1 MSHGQSI
8 IFETKM
14 EELFSFD
21 TPRVICGTDEAGR
34 GPLAGPVTAAA
45 VVLPPY
51 FPVSI
56 LADSKKLSQKQL
68 LEAEAVIREKALC
81 WSIRFIS
88 NEEIDEINILNA
100 ALKAMA
106 LAFEDVNAKIH
117 VDLLMV
123 DGNRSPRKFMTSTPQ
138 IETVVKGDDKIHEI
152 MAASILAKTARDR
165 FMEDLDREY
174 PVYGF
179 CRNKGY
185 PSKEHQEAIM
195 KYGLSP
201 CHRKSFHLKK
211 TSTAGQETLPL

>member
-1 MSHGQSI
+1 
-8 IFETKM
+8 M
-14 EELFSFD
+14 EELFSFE
-21 TPRVICGTDEAGR
+21 TPRTICGTDEAGR

-45 VVLPPY
+45 VVLPDD
-51 FPVSI
+51 FPSYI
-56 LADSKKLSQKQL
+56 LADSKKLSHKQL
-68 LEAEAVIREKALC
+68 LEAEKVIKEKALA

-106 LAFEDVNAKIH
+106 LAFEDVNEKVH
-117 VDLLMV
+117 VDRLMV
-123 DGNRSPRKFMTSTPQ
+123 DGNRSPKKFMKTDVE

-165 FMEDLDREY
+165 YMDELDKEY
-174 PVYGF
+174 PVYNF
-179 CRNKGY
+179 IKNKGY

-211 TSTAGQETLPL
+211 VSTAAQETLPL